1 MGYRAEEWPT
11 ERADLSKY
19 NSPLGL
25 TKHTCGQKAKK
36 MRSLHPAPPAA
47 ASVCWSP
54 EQDMHKTLTLDI
66 FEMV

>member
-1 MGYRAEEWPT
+1 MGYRAEEWPI
-11 ERADLSKY
+11 RHADLPEY

-25 TKHTCGQKAKK
+25 TKPAYGQKAEK
-36 MRSLHPAPPAA
+36 MRSLHPAPPDA

-66 FEMV
+66 FDMV